1 VDYAR
6 YAEVEAKR
14 KAVEGELKRLGD
26 TWFAPSARLNTILR
40 AAGSSLLHHG
50 ASALQLLRRPEV
62 PYRLIAELAP
72 SPDLLLPDAIEQVE
86 IEVKYAGYM
95 EKQRQQVERTRRLEG
110 LYIPDDYDYQE
121 VDGLRSEAR
130 ERLMQ
135 VRPATVGQAARL
147 EGVNPPD
154 IAILL
159 VYLQRR
165 GTSS

>member
-1 VDYAR
+1 
-6 YAEVEAKR
+6 
-14 KAVEGELKRLGD
+14 
-26 TWFAPSARLNTILR
+26 
-40 AAGSSLLHHG
+40 
-50 ASALQLLRRPEV
+50 
-62 PYRLIAELAP
+62 
-72 SPDLLLPDAIEQVE
+72 
-86 IEVKYAGYM
+86 VKYAGYM